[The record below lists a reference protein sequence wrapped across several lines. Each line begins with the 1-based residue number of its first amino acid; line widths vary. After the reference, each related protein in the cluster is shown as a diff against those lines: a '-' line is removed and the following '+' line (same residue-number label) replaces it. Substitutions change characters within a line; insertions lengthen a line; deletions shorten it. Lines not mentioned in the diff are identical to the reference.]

1 MWYIPISVKI
11 TKIILPLEKFLKSA
25 KKSKAFFKHD
35 EVLGGIMKYWE
46 MLNAFYFISKYQN
59 NPPEVTEAQY
69 HTEAIKSVPVTEKH
83 EKPLI
88 KILKTWK
95 NN

>member
-1 MWYIPISVKI
+1 MPKQPTWSD
-11 TKIILPLEKFLKSA
+11 T
-25 KKSKAFFKHD
+25 
-35 EVLGGIMKYWE
+35 
-46 MLNAFYFISKYQN
+46 
-59 NPPEVTEAQY
+59 TQY

>member
-1 MWYIPISVKI
+1 
-11 TKIILPLEKFLKSA
+11 
-25 KKSKAFFKHD
+25 
-35 EVLGGIMKYWE
+35 MKYWE

-59 NPPEVTEAQY
+59 NPPEV
-69 HTEAIKSVPVTEKH
+69 TEAIKSVPVTEKH